1 MEEEDETAGQETTEF
16 LESLG
21 IEADSLPGLASSHP
35 KNRAQLGKHR
45 DNTRSSTTAELIVLG
60 HLVLKKRCGL
70 SLGLAR
76 VSKDFSFLILCTVS
90 SFLCYC

>member
-35 KNRAQLGKHR
+35 KNRAQLGNIETIR
-45 DNTRSSTTAELIVLG
+45 DQVQL
-60 HLVLKKRCGL
+60 L
-70 SLGLAR
+70 S
-76 VSKDFSFLILCTVS
+76 
-90 SFLCYC
+90 